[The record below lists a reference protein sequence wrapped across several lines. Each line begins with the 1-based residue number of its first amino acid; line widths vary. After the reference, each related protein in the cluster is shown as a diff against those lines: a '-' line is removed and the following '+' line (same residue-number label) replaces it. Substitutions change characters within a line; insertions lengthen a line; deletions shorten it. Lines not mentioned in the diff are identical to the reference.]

1 MNCSI
6 PNIVPF
12 RHAGLPMIAACVAF
26 SALFCVDCGGS
37 SPSGPDSGTGNGG
50 NAQGSVI
57 TITSLGASPKSVTVA
72 PGAQVTVINNDTG
85 THLMYSDPHPDHTDC
100 PELNQVGALDQGQTR
115 QTGNLNTAR
124 TCGFHDHNQPLNA
137 ALRGTIVI
145 R

>member
-1 MNCSI
+1 MTLA
-6 PNIVPF
+6 VTF
-12 RHAGLPMIAACVAF
+12 AVT
-26 SALFCVDCGGS
+26 SALVGAACGGS
-37 SPSGPDSGTGNGG
+37 APSGPDAGTGTGG
-50 NAQGSVI
+50 NPPAATVV
-57 TITSLGASPKSVTVA
+57 TITSLGASPQSLTVTK
-72 PGAQVTVINNDTG
+72 GAQVTFINNDTI

-100 PELNQVGALDQGQTR
+100 PDLNQVGALDRGQSR